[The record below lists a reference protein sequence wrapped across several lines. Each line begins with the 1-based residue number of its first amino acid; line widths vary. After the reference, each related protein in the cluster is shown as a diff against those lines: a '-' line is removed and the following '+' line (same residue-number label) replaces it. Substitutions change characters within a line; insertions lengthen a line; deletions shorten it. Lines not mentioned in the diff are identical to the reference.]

1 MLKVII
7 YPNID
12 GKDWFL
18 YFRKIYTTKIL
29 LNNSWFIRW
38 I

>member
-18 YFRKIYTTKIL
+18 YFRKIYNTKVLIL
-29 LNNSWFIRW
+29 NKNWFIK
-38 I
+38 